1 MSVTFLF
8 GSGADTCYKITLP
21 SGAKFSEALLNSKY
35 SEQCNSLYKDSGL
48 LAEGGLK
55 NYKLIYPTSK
65 KVYIQTIVKHEKYV
79 KDKDIFDNE
88 TDEIIE
94 KCKEYQNRSSD
105 KDKDFNNYT
114 TDKCSGWYKIL
125 TEPDNNDVSKDKIRE
140 FFLENAVFHDTL
152 DEKFNSLRELPLD
165 SNGKRVV
172 GAYTT
177 IFFLMLYKLY
187 EDSDKELKKQC
198 TFEKLFDLLQ
208 AKTAPGNQNNYY
220 EQLKKLTK
228 DHSIVTTNYTDIIE
242 SVTEKEVTYLHGKMT
257 WFEDLKNLT
266 IYDCTNEKE
275 RMLALKHKQYLIPYI
290 LIPSG
295 VKPLICKKQ
304 IEQFHSFIDKLD
316 NSEELCVIGY
326 AFNSE
331 DNHVNSII
339 ADWLRKDN
347 KRLIYFNF
355 VSDVKDIKNS
365 KQKTKK
371 EFNYFD
377 QLSWC
382 DEFKDQIMTI
392 KEPDKIDFSKHK
404 DKKILEVY
412 IGSNNSIEIFEKYIK
427 YLNGQKGE

>member
-1 MSVTFLF
+1 M
-8 GSGADTCYKITLP
+8 
-21 SGAKFSEALLNSKY
+21 
-35 SEQCNSLYKDSGL
+35 
-48 LAEGGLK
+48 
-55 NYKLIYPTSK
+55 
-65 KVYIQTIVKHEKYV
+65 
-79 KDKDIFDNE
+79 
-88 TDEIIE
+88 
-94 KCKEYQNRSSD
+94 
-105 KDKDFNNYT
+105 
-114 TDKCSGWYKIL
+114 
-125 TEPDNNDVSKDKIRE
+125 
-140 FFLENAVFHDTL
+140 
-152 DEKFNSLRELPLD
+152 PLD

-177 IFFLMLYKLY
+177 IFFLMFYKLY
-187 EDSDKELKKQC
+187 EDSGKELKNHY
-198 TFEKLFDLLQ
+198 TFEELFDLLQ
-208 AKTAPGNQNNYY
+208 AKTAPGNQDNYY
-220 EQLKKLTK
+220 EQLKNLTK

-242 SVTEKEVTYLHGKMT
+242 NVTKKEVTYLHGKMT

-355 VSDVKDIKNS
+355 ILDVEDTKDS
-365 KQKTKK
+365 KQETEK

-412 IGSNNSIEIFEKYIK
+412 ITSNDSIEIFEKYIT